1 MLSRLLR
8 YFLLGLVL
16 VLVFAVSALVA
27 MRFAIHGREVR
38 VPKLAG
44 LTQAEA
50 ERIANQNG
58 LVLSVESRFYTASLP
73 EGRIV
78 SQSPAP
84 ETRVRSGWK
93 VMVAES
99 LGAQRAAI
107 PNLVGQSQHAAGV
120 NVIRRGLQI
129 GSVATLHFPGAQPG
143 TVIAQSPP
151 PNAKNAASPKINL
164 IVAAADSGAQYVMP
178 NFVGKSLDESTDL
191 LENAGFVVGKVQAI
205 GASPGANSSETA
217 VAPGIIVRQ
226 HPAAG
231 QKVTAGATVS
241 FEVRR

>member
-164 IVAAADSGAQYVMP
+164 IVAAADNGAQYVMP

-191 LENAGFVVGKVQAI
+191 LENAGFVVGKVRE
-205 GASPGANSSETA
+205 ASAGDASA
-217 VAPGIIVRQ
+217 AHGIIVRQ
-226 HPAAG
+226 HPPAG

-241 FEVRR
+241 LEVRR